1 MEVKRSKRFV
11 IPYVVQNKPGTTLT
25 QILFQSIMDFR
36 LKNYKN
42 PSLIRI
48 SYEEEYLLRN
58 EQPTYGGPLSYLTS
72 PNMLFGI
79 PLAICEKPVPRFE
92 I

>member
-25 QILFQSIMDFR
+25 QILFQGIMDFR

-42 PSLIRI
+42 PTLIRI
-48 SYEEEYLLRN
+48 SHEEEYLLRN
-58 EQPTYGGPLSYLTS
+58 EQSTYGGTLSYYTS
-72 PNMLFGI
+72 PIMLFGI
-79 PLAICEKPVPRFE
+79 PLAICEKPIPRFDL
-92 I
+92 